1 MYTLR
6 VYVYIRI
13 RVNRRPYV
21 GTIEV
26 SSRPQTDRKSNSRAN
41 PVFDLVRHILYEAVR
56 KKDEFPMDRLYA
68 HAMNVIDSTTIIIMI
83 IIKVIARLFIY
94 SCLNIIYYVR
104 KTA

>member
-1 MYTLR
+1 M
-6 VYVYIRI
+6 

-41 PVFDLVRHILYEAVR
+41 PVFDLVRHISYEGIAV
-56 KKDEFPMDRLYA
+56 KKKKTNFPWIDYA
-68 HAMNVIDSTTIIIMI
+68 HAMNVIDSTTIIII
-83 IIKVIARLFIY
+83 IIKVIAWLFINC
-94 SCLNIIYYVR
+94 CLDIIYYVR